1 MLSLPFQTI
10 LPFLLSAIVV
20 IIIMY
25 IAEKH
30 GTKIGGILGTLPTT
44 IVVALLFISLNRGV
58 EFASK
63 SAAIIPA
70 ELGINI
76 LFLLTFSILIHRSVL
91 LAFAASITI
100 WGILSSILLYV
111 ELENIYISLGI
122 YIISLLITIILLEGI
137 KKIPSTGNVV
147 VKYTPKKIALR
158 GILAGAVI
166 STAVLLSNIGA
177 AICGIFTVFP
187 VILLSTMLISVHEHG
202 PDFAAGMAKSMT
214 IGITSILCYVVAT
227 HFLYPIYGIVSG
239 SLVAYSISFVF
250 TMIIFRLRS
259 KII

>member
-1 MLSLPFQTI
+1 MLSLPLQTI
-10 LPFLLSAIVV
+10 LPFFLSALVV

-25 IAEKH
+25 IAEKY

-44 IVVALLFISLNRGV
+44 IVVALIFISLNKGA

-76 LFLLTFSILIHRSVL
+76 VFLFIFVILVHRSTL
-91 LAFAASITI
+91 IAFAASMTV
-100 WGILSSILLYV
+100 WVILSSILLYV

-122 YIISLLITIILLEGI
+122 YIISFALTFAILEGV
-137 KKIPSTGNVV
+137 KKIPSTANVV
-147 VKYTPKKIALR
+147 VRYTPKKIALR
-158 GILAGAVI
+158 GILAGTII
-166 STAVLLSNIGA
+166 SIAVLLSNVGA

-187 VILLSTMLISVHEHG
+187 VILLSTMFISVYEHG
-202 PDFAAGMAKSMT
+202 PDFAIGIAKSMI

-227 HFLYPIYGIVSG
+227 HFLYPIYGVAAG
-239 SLVAYSISFVF
+239 SLIAYSISFAF
-250 TMIIFRLRS
+250 TMVLFKFRS
-259 KII
+259 KIR